1 MAPRIANTGSPF
13 SPRSIP
19 WVWRSKALP
28 SHGDTSHRVEF
39 GGTPATEIAYHLFD
53 MKGGSRVREAR
64 IPREEETRHVG
75 TKEQAN
81 KSAAVEAA
89 SPRLPR
95 VRIPFLGSTPGTVGP
110 VVWRRSIAGSGTAS
124 RACGKDSPE
133 SGLGFNFL

>member
-1 MAPRIANTGSPF
+1 MAPRIANTGSSF

-28 SHGDTSHRVEF
+28 SHGDTSHRAEF
-39 GGTPATEIAYHLFD
+39 GGTTATEIAYLLFD

-81 KSAAVEAA
+81 KSDAVEAA

-95 VRIPFLGSTPGTVGP
+95 VRVRFLGRTPGIVGP
-110 VVWRRSIAGSGTAS
+110 VVWRRSVAGSGTAS
-124 RACGKDSPE
+124 REYRKDSPE
-133 SGLGFNFL
+133 PGLAFKFP